1 MQGNK
6 ITFSLLRRPFQRA
19 ALATSLPMSSSVNV
33 NSACDTAHHLA
44 SFQNATVQ
52 RRWQSSASSKAGAVD
67 ADGAAENRKPQQTQ
81 STNAAA
87 DDSDTAAANTVH
99 VMERA
104 ADARREIHDLWSRTA
119 ALEEEQQQKAA
130 ASSLSTE
137 ELSAAE
143 AKMAEERSAAV
154 AALLAKYELD
164 PTTAREADVSRGLGD
179 ALDRLLL
186 LCVPLSTTHG
196 TDLVLRLMQV
206 CARQGRQLSM
216 RTIQHLFARTNSYA
230 EALALFYAMRRSNF
244 AMSMEAYHAMLYSL
258 QRLEEEGWAQR
269 FHDEYRA
276 SNGQE
281 ISEQA
286 LDFVLRGVDNQL
298 MPENKPWL
306 GRVMFAEVKDNAAA
320 QKQSRAS
327 FDEMGQLW
335 VERYKSGT
343 AAPPE

>member
-1 MQGNK
+1 MRGCK
-6 ITFSLLRRPFQRA
+6 VTLSLLRCPLQHA
-19 ALATSLPMSSSVNV
+19 ALAASLAATSLSSSTPVCRV
-33 NSACDTAHHLA
+33 GSTMHSTAA
-44 SFQNATVQ
+44 Q
-52 RRWQSSASSKAGAVD
+52 RRWQSAPASATEAAQKPEAASAVADAAG
-67 ADGAAENRKPQQTQ
+67 GAAD
-81 STNAAA
+81 STAGVA
-87 DDSDTAAANTVH
+87 H

-104 ADARREIHDLWSRTA
+104 AEARREIHELWNRTA
-119 ALEEEQQQKAA
+119 AAEEQQQRTTATS
-130 ASSLSTE
+130 ASAPGTE
-137 ELSAAE
+137 EAHAAE
-143 AKMAEERSAAV
+143 EKMAEERCAAV
-154 AALLAKYELD
+154 AALLEKYQLD

-186 LCVPLSTTHG
+186 LCVPLSSTHS
-196 TDLVLRLMQV
+196 TELLTKLMQV

-230 EALALFYAMRRSNF
+230 EALAIFYAMRRSNF

-269 FHDEYRA
+269 FHDEYVE
-276 SNGQE
+276 SKGQM

-306 GRVMFAEVKDNAAA
+306 GRVMFAEVKDNPAA

-327 FDEMGQLW
+327 FDEMGKLW
-335 VERYKSGT
+335 VERYKSGSG
-343 AAPPE
+343 APSE